1 MVCCCV
7 RRAFRQHNL
16 VQLLEV
22 FDLGVGAATLGNLS
36 DVLLVAL
43 NNCHQGHFQVSYSYK
58 EGDEERE
65 IAQVSL

>member
-1 MVCCCV
+1 MVCSCV

-22 FDLGVGAATLGNLS
+22 FDLGVGAAAFGNLI

-43 NNCHQGHFQVSYSYK
+43 NNCYQGHFQVSYSYT
-58 EGDEERE
+58 EGDEEKE

>member
-1 MVCCCV
+1 MVSCCV

-22 FDLGVGAATLGNLS
+22 FDLGVGAATLGNLI

-43 NNCHQGHFQVSYSYK
+43 NNCHQSHFQVSYSYN

-65 IAQVSL
+65 K

>member
-1 MVCCCV
+1 MISCRV

-22 FDLGVGAATLGNLS
+22 FDLGVGAATLGNLI

-43 NNCHQGHFQVSYSYK
+43 NNCHQGHFQVSYSYN

-65 IAQVSL
+65 IAQISL